1 MADDCAQPDGADGP
15 HLQLGLHYSLSL
27 QHTHTHTHS
36 HTQRERATH
45 AWTNGMPLATIF
57 VKILQYFV
65 LYAER
70 DASRS
75 ELQAELPSEL
85 ATSAWSSFFVD
96 QRMFQY
102 V

>member
-1 MADDCAQPDGADGP
+1 MIVLNPMLAVPPAGFA
-15 HLQLGLHYSLSL
+15 LQFVITA
-27 QHTHTHTHS
+27 HTHTHAY
-36 HTQRERATH
+36 RDTH

-70 DASRS
+70 DASPS
-75 ELQAELPSEL
+75 ELQAALPCKL
-85 ATSAWSSFFVD
+85 ATSAWSSFFVE
-96 QRMFQY
+96 QKMLQY